1 MNSCLQKF
9 FEGDLCRSNS
19 VLPFSFLHKGKLFRA
34 GKLSFLHRQWH
45 LETLAFQKIPIWQH
59 IIIQHIKYGKIKL
72 SSCQL

>member
-34 GKLSFLHRQWH
+34 GKLNFLHRQWH
-45 LETLAFQKIPIWQH
+45 LETLAFQKIPIW
-59 IIIQHIKYGKIKL
+59 
-72 SSCQL
+72 

>member
-34 GKLSFLHRQWH
+34 G
-45 LETLAFQKIPIWQH
+45 EAE
-59 IIIQHIKYGKIKL
+59 L
-72 SSCQL
+72 SSQAMAFRDSCIPENSNMVAYHNSAYQIC